1 MKNSTMGRVGTLAL
15 MLVASLALALPAL
28 ASVRLEANSGLRGV
42 TAGSASAQVRPDDR
56 SGVRSIGVTELA
68 ATRPDDR
75 SGFRGTDLVTF
86 APTVANLDPDNSFDW
101 TAAGA
106 GAGGATALMLFLA
119 GAALILRRNYGR
131 ESAPA

>member
-56 SGVRSIGVTELA
+56 SG
-68 ATRPDDR
+68 
-75 SGFRGTDLVTF
+75 FRGTDLVTF
-86 APTVANLDPDNSFDW
+86 APTVANLDPDDSFDW

-106 GAGGATALMLFLA
+106 GAGGATALMLVLA